1 MSNKTAE
8 AAAELPTT
16 MKFLQD
22 TLGVVE
28 VGKEVLLVLYNYAYV
43 HVKYLNKTV
52 DPDMFNATEKKILKK
67 AKGKPWVYTME
78 RVEGDKNGRKDYKVI
93 KERMKTAMSN
103 GVNFEPL

>member
-1 MSNKTAE
+1 
-8 AAAELPTT
+8 

-22 TLGVVE
+22 SLGVVE

-43 HVKYLNKTV
+43 QVKYLNKTV
-52 DPDMFNATEKKILKK
+52 DPEMFNANEKKILKK

-93 KERMKTAMSN
+93 KERMKVALSS